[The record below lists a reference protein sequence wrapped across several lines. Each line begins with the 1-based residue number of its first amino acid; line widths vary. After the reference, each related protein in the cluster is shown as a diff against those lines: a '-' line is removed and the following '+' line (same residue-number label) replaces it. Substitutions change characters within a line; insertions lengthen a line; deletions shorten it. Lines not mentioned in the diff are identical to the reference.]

1 MIGQI
6 SYGIY
11 LWHFPLF
18 LWLDEGATGLSG
30 TALLCLRIA
39 VTLVVSVLSFVFL
52 EQPIRKRMVP
62 TRLVRTL
69 APVAAAGPCWRC

>member
-18 LWLDEGATGLSG
+18 LWLDENSTGLSG

-52 EQPIRKRMVP
+52 EQPIRKRMIP
-62 TRLVRTL
+62 TRMVRTL
-69 APVAAAGPCWRC
+69 AE